1 MAFRKSLSR
10 SELIQL
16 PCAASR
22 RRGLCSMRR
31 RRHGAPSAPSHEV
44 GQSYNSLQNSVP
56 MSNKDKYETS
66 WQRLDYTNAKYDCL
80 EQSYKHLHVDVDL
93 RSVIGL
99 SNTAFRKCLLPG
111 IHNDSDVNELTR
123 NLGWSDLTC
132 VFLNRD

>member
-31 RRHGAPSAPSHEV
+31 RRHGAPSAPSHE
-44 GQSYNSLQNSVP
+44 
-56 MSNKDKYETS
+56 DKYETS